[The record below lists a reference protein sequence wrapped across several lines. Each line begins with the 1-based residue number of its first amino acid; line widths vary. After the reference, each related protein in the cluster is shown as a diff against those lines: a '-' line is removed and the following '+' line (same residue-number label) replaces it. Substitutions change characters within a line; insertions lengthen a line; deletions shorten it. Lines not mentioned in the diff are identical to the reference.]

1 MKYLK
6 WPAVIIL
13 LIILVL
19 AALFIFGYN
28 KADKSVSTHTET
40 GAAVQMY
47 HCPMHPSYVS
57 DKPGDCPI
65 CNMKLVPFSP
75 AGAGATSTVPGQ
87 ATVNITA
94 QQEQLIGLKTSMVM
108 KRRLTALVRASGRV
122 AYDPELYVA
131 IAEYR
136 RAAETKD
143 AQLIRAVALKLRQMG
158 LSEEQIKELAQ
169 RSGSDQSNNLL
180 LSRPGGTVWVYAQIY
195 EHEIGLVKAGQ
206 VITASSIAL
215 PGKIYSGPIKA
226 VDSILDKQ
234 TRTLRVRAEVANPE
248 GLLKPEMYLDVIINA
263 ELGDKLAVPQEAVLN
278 TGTRQLAFVKTGPG
292 RYEPREIKTGQTA
305 DGYYEVL
312 SGLAEMEEVVTAA
325 NFFIDSESKLKAA
338 LPAAGQSES
347 KPKPGQQ
354 EHKHG
359 GD

>member
-6 WPAVIIL
+6 WLIITIL
-13 LIILVL
+13 LIVLGL
-19 AALFIFGYN
+19 AALFTSSYN
-28 KADKSVSTHTET
+28 KIDKGGSTQIKA

-47 HCPMHPSYVS
+47 HCPMHPSYVA

-87 ATVNITA
+87 AAVNITA
-94 QQEQLIGLKTSMVM
+94 QQEQLIGLKTSMVL
-108 KRRLTALVRASGRV
+108 KRDLTALVRASGRV

-136 RAAETKD
+136 RVAETKD
-143 AQLIRAVALKLRQMG
+143 SQLIRSVALKLRQMG

-169 RSGSDQSNNLL
+169 RSGSDSSNNLL

-215 PGKIYSGPIKA
+215 PGKTYSGPIKA
-226 VDSILDKQ
+226 IDSILDKQ
-234 TRTLRVRAEVANPE
+234 TRTLRVRAEVSNPE

-263 ELGDKLAVPQEAVLN
+263 GLGNKLAVPQEAVLN
-278 TGTRQLAFVKTGPG
+278 TGTRQLVFVKTGPG
-292 RYEPREIKTGQTA
+292 IYEPREIKTGQTA
-305 DGYYEVL
+305 EGYYEVL
-312 SGLAEMEEVVTAA
+312 AGLAEMEEVVTAA

-338 LPAAGQSES
+338 LPAAGQ
-347 KPKPGQQ
+347 Q